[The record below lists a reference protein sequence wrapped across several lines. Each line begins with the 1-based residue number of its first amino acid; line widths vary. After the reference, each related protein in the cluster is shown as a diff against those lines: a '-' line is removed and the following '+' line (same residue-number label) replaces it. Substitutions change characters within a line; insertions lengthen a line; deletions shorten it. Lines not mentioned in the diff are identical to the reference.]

1 MGFVSGG
8 MNMTYELTI
17 EENDIDDNSV
27 KDVYT
32 FNSNK
37 EIIDFLLSLLNS
49 YTFMNPTLKRNWK

>member
-1 MGFVSGG
+1 